1 MNVMQYQHYQTQEP
15 RAAYIP
21 GTQVI
26 GMPNRR
32 GAELV
37 TTKATISAGKQKR
50 LAQYARNRLEESG
63 FGPLLAHCEVS
74 MYEIDD
80 NGVTVRFMTKQGGYL
95 EVCGI
100 QTTKGWPQLDFG
112 IDVGV
117 E

>member
-15 RAAYIP
+15 RVANIP
-21 GTQVI
+21 GTLVI

-32 GAELV
+32 NELV
-37 TTKATISAGKQKR
+37 VTEGVISVSKQKR
-50 LAQYARNRLEESG
+50 LAQYARHRLEESG
-63 FGPLLAHCEVS
+63 FGPLLDHCEVS

-100 QTTKGWPQLDFG
+100 QTTKGWPQLDFE

>member
-15 RAAYIP
+15 CAAYIP

-37 TTKATISAGKQKR
+37 TTKATISAGKQ
-50 LAQYARNRLEESG
+50 
-63 FGPLLAHCEVS
+63 
-74 MYEIDD
+74 I
-80 NGVTVRFMTKQGGYL
+80 RFMTKQGGYL

>member
-1 MNVMQYQHYQTQEP
+1 M
-15 RAAYIP
+15 
-21 GTQVI
+21 
-26 GMPNRR
+26 
-32 GAELV
+32 LD
-37 TTKATISAGKQKR
+37 
-50 LAQYARNRLEESG
+50 
-63 FGPLLAHCEVS
+63 HCEVS
-74 MYEIDD
+74 MYEIDN